1 MLVWI
6 HLTDIA
12 RKIKSVPNV
21 RVPPGI
27 GPQVQNEEVPRR
39 NQPEPAAVAPPRSP
53 HTVPQY

>member
-12 RKIKSVPNV
+12 RKTKSPPNWA
-21 RVPPGI
+21 PPGI

-39 NQPEPAAVAPPRSP
+39 NQPEPAAVASRRSL
-53 HTVPQY
+53 HTVPKY